1 VSNPPGKTLTERIDV
16 TEVEQAAG
24 IVRSRPR
31 VKGSKREQRSIRRV
45 RTAFATLLENNAA
58 SYQAMFEKAADK
70 DPMKALAL
78 MVSLAEYYMP
88 KLGRIEQT
96 GTVES
101 CADRIVIEGGDDM
114 EQHEFSDAAWCD
126 VLLDEMRRRLAAV
139 DLTAT

>member
-1 VSNPPGKTLTERIDV
+1 VSNPPGKTLAERIDV

-96 GTVES
+96 GTVEHKVS
-101 CADRIVIEGGDDM
+101 HFVPVTEREEAPK
-114 EQHEFSDAAWCD
+114 Q
-126 VLLDEMRRRLAAV
+126 
-139 DLTAT
+139 LTADDVTVVSTQAPSEAARRGPHT